1 MKPRII
7 AAFVALLLVE
17 TAYAAEEPVL
27 KSQKEKIN
35 YLIGVDIGKNL
46 KGRSVDV
53 DLDALVLGMKDALAE
68 KKPRLTEEEI
78 KETSNIFN
86 EEMKQKSSGKNR
98 ESAKEFLAK
107 NMKKK
112 GVVALPSGLQYK
124 VIKEG
129 NGKTPK
135 AADMVTVHYR
145 AALPDGKEFDN
156 SYKRGQPATFRVNEA
171 FPGWSEGLRLMK
183 EGAKW
188 QLFIPPN
195 LAFAERDSGSLAR
208 LRNEIVIYDVELIS
222 VKEGPFVGGEKIK

>member
-1 MKPRII
+1 MKPRLI
-7 AAFVALLLVE
+7 AAFAILVLVE

-27 KSQKEKIN
+27 KSQKEKLN

-53 DLDALVLGMKDALAE
+53 DLDALVLGMKDALAG
-68 KKPRLTEEEI
+68 KQPRLNEKEI
-78 KETSNIFN
+78 KETSNDFN
-86 EEMKQKSSGKNR
+86 EEMKKKTSGKNR
-98 ESAKEFLAK
+98 ESATEFLAE
-107 NMKKK
+107 NRKKE
-112 GVVALPSGLQYK
+112 GIVVLSSGLQYK

-129 NGKTPK
+129 IGKTPK
-135 AADMVTVHYR
+135 AADMVTVNYR
-145 AALPDGKEFDN
+145 ATLVNGQEFDN
-156 SYKRGQPATFRVNEA
+156 SYKRGQPAAFRVNEA

-208 LRNEIVIYDVELIS
+208 LRNEIVIYEVELIS
-222 VKEGPFVGGEKIK
+222 VKEAPFVGGEKKK